1 MLNRRI
7 EHEKKKRFLL
17 VEKISQKCQNAE
29 LQLVN
34 PKIKQNNA
42 LCVIGGVKVCDFI
55 GCWKS
60 RG

>member
-1 MLNRRI
+1 MLNHRAK
-7 EHEKKKRFLL
+7 HEKKIRFLL
-17 VEKISQKCQNAE
+17 VEKIGQKCQNTE

-42 LCVIGGVKVCDFI
+42 LYVIGGVKVCDFI

-60 RG
+60 GG